1 MLLNTDALIAI
12 RKAGGDSLQTLAAR
26 TGVSKNSLSAIEQG
40 RTRPRVS
47 TICKLADALS
57 VPVGAITHPN
67 GQEAAM
73 LGGEGSGR
81 KSNEK
86 DEQTMRELRD
96 AVREEDREGVEESER
111 KAKDA
116 FRERKGKKSK

>member
-1 MLLNTDALIAI
+1 MLLNTDALKAI
-12 RKAGGDSLQTLAAR
+12 RIAGGDSLRSLSLR
-26 TGVSKNSLSAIEQG
+26 TGISKNSLSQIEQG
-40 RTRPRVS
+40 KAQPRVS
-47 TICKLADALS
+47 TMRKLADALS

-96 AVREEDREGVEESER
+96 AVREEDRKGVEESKR
-111 KAKDA
+111 KAKQA
-116 FRERKGKKSK
+116 FTDRKKK